1 MTDEREPDERPGFVI
16 GPGAGGDADVGLAGR
31 GEGGGSPRT
40 DEQIARDIRARLDAS
55 SLPRETIAVRVDG
68 RDVTLDG
75 AVPDEAA
82 RHAAEQIAD
91 SVAGVRRVRSRL
103 RIERSGAP

>member
-1 MTDEREPDERPGFVI
+1 MTDEREREERPGFVI

-40 DEQIARDIRARLDAS
+40 DEQIAHDIRARLEAG
-55 SLPRETIAVRVDG
+55 SLARETIAVRVKG

-75 AVPDEAA
+75 VVPDEAA
-82 RHAAEQIAD
+82 RHAVEQIAD

-103 RIERSGAP
+103 TVERRA